1 MPKQLFL
8 LIFATYFSTSIF
20 AQTTI
25 PKPKLKPRKVE
36 SRGSFGITD
45 ATQIEKF
52 LVNIEGVGSSSRDFL
67 NEQSVKSYMMP
78 PRKMVLASESAVY
91 AATACLEYYQN
102 LNSNFKDN
110 LSPDFIRLNVS
121 ENSIDSDLNFLA
133 SQGTVSASIFPF
145 GSNNLLPSVQSAMKF
160 KIKNYLNLFQST
172 TRAQQKVYELRKA
185 LLRGHPIIIE
195 LPVSESV
202 FNNLNQVKTWK
213 YEKTN
218 EKLIPH
224 YLVVVSYN
232 DERSMFEVM
241 NSAGKTWGSGG
252 YLWMSYDDIANFS
265 THGYVIV
272 N

>member
-1 MPKQLFL
+1 MPKQIFL
-8 LIFATYFSTSIF
+8 LLLATCLSASIF

-45 ATQIEKF
+45 AAQIEKF
-52 LVNIEGVGSSSRDFL
+52 LVNIEGVGSTSHDFL

-91 AATACLEYYQN
+91 AATACFEYYQN
-102 LNSNFKDN
+102 INSNFKDN

-121 ENSIDSDLNFLA
+121 ENSMESDLNFLA
-133 SQGTVSASIFPF
+133 SQGTVSAAIFPF

-160 KIKNYLNLFQST
+160 KIKNYLNLYQPT
-172 TRAQQKVYELRKA
+172 TRGQQKVYELRKA
-185 LLRGHPIIIE
+185 LLRGHPVIIE
-195 LPVSESV
+195 LPVNETIFS
-202 FNNLNQVKTWK
+202 NLNQVKTWK
-213 YEKTN
+213 YEKSN
-218 EKLIPH
+218 EKLTSH
-224 YLVVVSYN
+224 YVVVVSYN

-252 YLWMSYDDIANFS
+252 YLWMSYDDIANYS
-265 THGYVIV
+265 AHGYVVV